1 MGVTSPYL
9 VTPHVLYKN
18 ITIYIMKITINKK
31 KYEVKYTIRAIFLFE
46 QITKA
51 PFEIKTITDSY
62 IFFYCMLLANN
73 PDNVIEW
80 DEFIEALDN
89 DKKLYE
95 QLNKVMLKQQEKD
108 KMFEDN
114 EEESGEEKKS

>member
-1 MGVTSPYL
+1 
-9 VTPHVLYKN
+9 
-18 ITIYIMKITINKK
+18 
-31 KYEVKYTIRAIFLFE
+31 
-46 QITKA
+46 
-51 PFEIKTITDSY
+51 
-62 IFFYCMLLANN
+62 MLLANN

-80 DEFIEALDN
+80 DEFIDALDN

>member
-1 MGVTSPYL
+1 
-9 VTPHVLYKN
+9 
-18 ITIYIMKITINKK
+18 MKITINKK
-31 KYEVKYTIRAIFLFE
+31 KYEVKYCLKAIFYFE
-46 QITKA
+46 AITKA
-51 PFEIKTITDSY
+51 PFELKTITDSY

-73 PDNVIEW
+73 EDNVITW
-80 DEFIEALDN
+80 DEFIYALDN

-95 QLNKVMLKQQEKD
+95 QLNKVMAQQQEKD

>member
-1 MGVTSPYL
+1 
-9 VTPHVLYKN
+9 
-18 ITIYIMKITINKK
+18 MKITINKK

-62 IFFYCMLLANN
+62 IFFYCMILANN
-73 PDNVIEW
+73 PDNVLEW
-80 DEFIEALDN
+80 DDYLNALDR
-89 DKKLYE
+89 DKTLFEK
-95 QLNKVMLKQQEKD
+95 LNKIMLQQQEQD

-114 EEESGEEKKS
+114 EKEEDGEEKKS

>member
-1 MGVTSPYL
+1 
-9 VTPHVLYKN
+9 
-18 ITIYIMKITINKK
+18 MKITINKK

-62 IFFYCMLLANN
+62 IFFYCMILANN
-73 PDNVIEW
+73 PDNVLEW
-80 DEFIEALDN
+80 DDYLNALDR
-89 DKKLYE
+89 DKTLFEK
-95 QLNKVMLKQQEKD
+95 LNKIMLQQQEQD

-114 EEESGEEKKS
+114 EKEEGEEKKS